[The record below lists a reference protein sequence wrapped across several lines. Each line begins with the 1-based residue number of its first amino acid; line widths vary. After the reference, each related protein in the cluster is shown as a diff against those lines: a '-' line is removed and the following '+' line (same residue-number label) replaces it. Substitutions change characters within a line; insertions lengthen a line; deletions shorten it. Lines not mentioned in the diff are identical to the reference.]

1 VRLKF
6 RQQFKQQ
13 RLQMIALQLHNM
25 SDNFLRGLLARAGI
39 SNEISKAVEEKTR
52 KISEEK
58 EQWAQLQASD
68 ITKKIIN
75 EVLADMKAQE
85 AKKQAAQKPGKIIL
99 TGDE

>member
-1 VRLKF
+1 
-6 RQQFKQQ
+6 
-13 RLQMIALQLHNM
+13 M

-39 SNEISKAVEEKTR
+39 SNDIAKAVDEKTR
-52 KISEEK
+52 QISEEK
-58 EQWAQLQASD
+58 EAWAQLQASD

-85 AKKQAAQKPGKIIL
+85 AKRQADQGPKKIIL